1 MKCKY
6 VHVRTCMHHI
16 QATYTYVCVYVVMSV
31 SVMCMYVHTYVRI
44 YANLSKSF
52 VYVYVHTFHRFSLH
66 LYVRTYVLR
75 TYVCTCVLVNILYVR
90 MQRMRTCIHVEVWSI
105 HHHFFT
111 QPYYLPQ
118 YTSTNIHN
126 IQVLMNIP
134 LIRTTLYSATSPS
147 INIVIW
153 EINALLK

>member
-1 MKCKY
+1 MYASHTSYVYVRMCVRSNECKCNVY
-6 VHVRTCMHHI
+6 VRT
-16 QATYTYVCVYVVMSV
+16 YVRTYVY
-31 SVMCMYVHTYVRI
+31 TYVRI

-105 HHHFFT
+105 SHHFFT

-118 YTSTNIHN
+118 FTSTNIHN

-134 LIRTTLYSATSPS
+134 LIRTTLYSTTSPS
-147 INIVIW
+147 TNITF
-153 EINALLK
+153 EF